1 MSAHFNVNEIGFFSL
16 EQWPVTVCAWRGS
29 CIEVFS
35 RAEHSVADCLRALE
49 AAGIAIGK
57 DSRSPAAITR
67 LRGLS
72 ACIARHSFGGH
83 GKATQNRI
91 TTWERLYETRAH
103 LAHGRIRTTA
113 HGITIRS
120 EEHTSELQ

>member
-91 TTWERLYETRAH
+91 TTRSDERRVGKECVSTC
-103 LAHGRIRTTA
+103 
-113 HGITIRS
+113 RS
-120 EEHTSELQ
+120 RWSPYH